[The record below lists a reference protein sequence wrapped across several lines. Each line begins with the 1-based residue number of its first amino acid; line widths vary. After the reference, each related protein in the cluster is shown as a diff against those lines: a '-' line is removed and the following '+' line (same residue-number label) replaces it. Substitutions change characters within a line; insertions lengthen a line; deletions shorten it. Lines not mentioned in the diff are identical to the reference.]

1 MLNTLTEIREEQM
14 NNLKKIARMI
24 EEELGWTNGWHISD
38 EEYTA
43 KCHLLAGEIVSRFEA
58 RVSPKVADITRI
70 VVIDHQKKNCENF
83 GRIVDEWNIKLNF
96 SYQDDNKT
104 LKVIISDR

>member
-1 MLNTLTEIREEQM
+1 MDSKQQFRTEFLTLCDEYEIDASEM
-14 NNLKKIARMI
+14 SI
-24 EEELGWTNGWHISD
+24 EFLDKAYDKAIQ
-38 EEYTA
+38 
-43 KCHLLAGEIVSRFEA
+43 VQA